1 MKRLISGGFLATI
14 GSIWTAFAIL
24 YTDAH
29 LDELRGWGTPPGK
42 FITGAFECLGI
53 IPLLIGLVMLVVGGC
68 IMYQELRKP

>member
-14 GSIWTAFAIL
+14 GSIWTTFAIL

-29 LDELRGWGTPPGK
+29 LDELTGWSELPGK
-42 FITGAFECLGI
+42 FITGAFECLAI
-53 IPLLIGLVMLVVGGC
+53 VPLRIGLVMMIAGGC